1 MSFLLWLVVIGLV
14 VLWAMGAFVLDLG
27 GAVHILLIVVLV
39 LVIFNLLR
47 GRRVI

>member
-1 MSFLLWLVVIGLV
+1 MGLLLWLVVIVLI

-39 LVIFNLLR
+39 LVVFNLLR
-47 GRRVI
+47 GRRVV